1 MSDHDM
7 RLVTDSDGTP
17 IPPID
22 MALDG
27 DVQVTTTGNAP
38 TVALVVAT
46 QEHGKISIPL
56 AIGQSG
62 PGLTPAGQVVVSDVA
77 GGVAVDPNTALGS
90 GKLTMVDPATPVH
103 KAFAVDGTVG
113 GNVKIYDDDGNL
125 IVDFTRAAAGR
136 LMEIFDEAGTL
147 TFAVAATAAGLRE
160 AEIDDVGG
168 HVIWRVNAQ
177 SGATRNIVTF
187 DAAGNQLSVQ
197 TTAAAASAN
206 THFGPGAGSTSAIMD
221 FASTTQAVG
230 LPVMSSVQK
239 AAIVAPAKGFVVF
252 DSTLNKLCVYTGAA
266 WETVTS
272 A

>member
-56 AIGQSG
+56 AIGQG
-62 PGLTPAGQVVVSDVA
+62 GAGLTPAGQVLVSDIG

-90 GKLTMVDPATPVH
+90 GKLTMVDPATP
-103 KAFAVDGTVG
+103 ANTAILLDGTATGAVNINDG
-113 GNVKIYDDDGNL
+113 GGSFFVAIARALANRFIHIFDGGLKSVFAIN
-125 IVDFTRAAAGR
+125 ANAAGVR
-136 LMEIFDEAGTL
+136 SVQ
-147 TFAVAATAAGLRE
+147 VADTAAGTMWKCD
-160 AEIDDVGG
+160 A
-168 HVIWRVNAQ
+168 
-177 SGATRNIVTF
+177 SATRAISTL
-187 DAAGNQLSVQ
+187 DGAGVQLSLQ
-197 TTAAAASAN
+197 TTTAAATAN
-206 THFGPGAGSTSAIMD
+206 THYGPGAGSTSAIMD

-230 LPVMSSVQK
+230 LPVMTTIQK
-239 AAIVAPAKGFVVF
+239 AAIAAPAKGFVVF